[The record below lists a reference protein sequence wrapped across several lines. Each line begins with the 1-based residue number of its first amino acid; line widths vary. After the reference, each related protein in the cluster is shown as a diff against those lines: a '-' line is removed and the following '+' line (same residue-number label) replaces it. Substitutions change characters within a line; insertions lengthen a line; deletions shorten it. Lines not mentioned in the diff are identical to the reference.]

1 MNVHDE
7 MSDNEV
13 LRAVSDSLSGIPMH
27 SPPDVE
33 TIMARGRARRRRRL
47 IPGVTGALALAAGAA
62 LAMTTLLPSG
72 LQPSHPARAQLTAW
86 TVARQG
92 DGGIRI
98 TIRELRD
105 PAGLQRTLRADGAPV
120 SVTFI
125 GQQNPA
131 CQPYSFSGSQ
141 SQHRQL
147 LNSMAAMLPGNH
159 NAMVIYPVAFP
170 AGVGLHIAAS
180 FQHGVAIQAGPPVQ
194 ASPQCTG
201 S

>member
-7 MSDNEV
+7 VNDNEV
-13 LRAVSDSLSGIPMH
+13 LRAVSDSLSGIPMPG
-27 SPPDVE
+27 PPDVE
-33 TIMARGRARRRRRL
+33 AIMARGRARRRRRL

-72 LQPSHPARAQLTAW
+72 FQPSHPARAQLAAW
-86 TVARQG
+86 TVAKQG

-125 GQQNPA
+125 GQPNPA

-141 SQHRQL
+141 SQHRL
-147 LNSMAAMLPGNH
+147 SWTAWRRRS
-159 NAMVIYPVAFP
+159 PVTITPWSSTPWPSRP
-170 AGVGLHIAAS
+170 ALACISPPAS
-180 FQHGVAIQAGPPVQ
+180 TTESTYKQAPR
-194 ASPQCTG
+194 
-201 S
+201 